1 MRNWGRTKVWVAEW
15 GEKQWKLAQEM
26 PESNRESKRNPW
38 NVERLG
44 WAKGKKIN
52 DLGSD
57 RVQKRCKE
65 RKSQGANGLVAN
77 QSWVMTTLPWARLT
91 DGDHLSA
98 LALPRLPQL
107 LTHGAKSSPLP
118 WTLPLKTWHHTN
130 TNNTY
135 TVSPVRVCPI
145 CQFINHVRN
154 GYIRRGAVTPEH
166 HISCTLILQKERRDY
181 MTTNTCYREGVV
193 SKLQPV
199 SSWCYF
205 LCSGSLKQEEI
216 LLCETAR
223 DAFSTLPRKPAA
235 CRQKCTKG

>member
-1 MRNWGRTKVWVAEW
+1 
-15 GEKQWKLAQEM
+15 M
-26 PESNRESKRNPW
+26 PESNRESKRNLW

-52 DLGSD
+52 DWGSD
-57 RVQKRCKE
+57 RVRKKCKE

-118 WTLPLKTWHHTN
+118 WTLPQKTWHHTH
-130 TNNTY
+130 TNNTC

-145 CQFINHVRN
+145 CQFINHVRH

-166 HISCTLILQKERRDY
+166 HISCTLILRKDRRDY
-181 MTTNTCYREGVV
+181 MTTAPLAIERV
-193 SKLQPV
+193 
-199 SSWCYF
+199 
-205 LCSGSLKQEEI
+205 
-216 LLCETAR
+216 
-223 DAFSTLPRKPAA
+223 
-235 CRQKCTKG
+235 

>member
-1 MRNWGRTKVWVAEW
+1 MLRDW
-15 GEKQWKLAQEM
+15 GEQKV
-26 PESNRESKRNPW
+26 KRLMIGDGT
-38 NVERLG
+38 EC
-44 WAKGKKIN
+44 KK
-52 DLGSD
+52 
-57 RVQKRCKE
+57 KCKE

-107 LTHGAKSSPLP
+107 LTHGAKSSPLL
-118 WTLPLKTWHHTN
+118 WTLPLKNWHHTH
-130 TNNTY
+130 TNSTY
-135 TVSPVRVCPI
+135 TVSPVRVYLI

-154 GYIRRGAVTPEH
+154 GHIRRGAVTPEH
-166 HISCTLILQKERRDY
+166 HIRCTLIDPEGQTGLHDHR
-181 MTTNTCYREGVV
+181 TTCYREGVV
-193 SKLQPV
+193 SELQPV

-223 DAFSTLPRKPAA
+223 DAFSTLPRKPTA
-235 CRQKCTKG
+235 CRQECTKG